1 MYLAQARFIFLPAV
15 QSQRRSRLI
24 ALFLAAVLLGSCSIF
39 NPTPVSTRFAERPDP
54 PPQVYVIGKD
64 DLLNI
69 IVWREPQLSG
79 KVLVASDGTITLP
92 LAPSV
97 PAAGLT
103 CKELQKELAR
113 RLDKFTRAPNITVR
127 VEEPRSRVFYAL
139 GEVHTPGM
147 FQMHSDEVLS
157 QALAQAGGFTDY
169 ADPGAIK
176 ILRHTSVKDIEITIN
191 FNRVA
196 SGNDLQA
203 DIPLKP
209 GDTITVP

>member
-1 MYLAQARFIFLPAV
+1 MYLAKIRHIFV
-15 QSQRRSRLI
+15 QSLLGQRWSRRTTL
-24 ALFLAAVLLGSCSIF
+24 LLAAALLESCSIF
-39 NPTPVSTRFAERPDP
+39 KTSPISTRVEERPDP
-54 PPQVYVIGKD
+54 PPQPYVIGKD

-92 LAPSV
+92 LAAAV

-103 CKELQKELAR
+103 CAELQKDLSR
-113 RLDKFTRAPNITVR
+113 RFGKFTREPNVTVR
-127 VEEPRSRVFYAL
+127 VAEPRSRVFYAL

-147 FQMHSDEVLS
+147 FPMHSDEVLS

-176 ILRHTSVKDIEITIN
+176 ILRHTPVKDIEITVN

-196 SGNDLQA
+196 SGKDLQA
-203 DIPLKP
+203 DIPLEP

>member
-1 MYLAQARFIFLPAV
+1 MYLAQVRLMFLRLV
-15 QSQRRSRLI
+15 RGQRWPRGI
-24 ALFLAAVLLGSCSIF
+24 ALLLAAALLGSCSIF
-39 NPTPVSTRFAERPDP
+39 SPDPVSTRVAERPDP
-54 PPQVYVIGKD
+54 PPQPYVIGKD
-64 DLLNI
+64 DVLNI

-92 LAPSV
+92 LAPAV

-103 CKELQKELAR
+103 CEELQKELAR
-113 RLDKFTRAPNITVR
+113 RLDNFTRAPNITVR
-127 VEEPRSRVFYAL
+127 VADPRSRVFYAL

-147 FQMHSDEVLS
+147 FPMHSDEVLS

-169 ADPGAIK
+169 ADPGSIK
-176 ILRHTSVKDIEITIN
+176 ILRHTPVKDIEITVN

-196 SGNDLQA
+196 SGKDLQA